1 MGNWVFVLF
10 HISSGWANHGSG
22 HWWKAGSSWSSCC
35 ARTRPMRASASS
47 RPASPS
53 ASPAVQ
59 VRPLIHLILSPTP
72 LSTKMMMQWTFLSI
86 HLLVFSEEHLHRA
99 ARHQLIRAIRG
110 LNPNN
115 HRILFYFSFLFWS
128 VSMETK
134 TKELFGTHI
143 SIVSL
148 RVPVPRDNQRDWID
162 HRWHFEKKEKMN
174 LLLIGSRTEFFLIFP
189 PRTRNSGFL
198 LLPKVA

>member
-1 MGNWVFVLF
+1 
-10 HISSGWANHGSG
+10 
-22 HWWKAGSSWSSCC
+22 
-35 ARTRPMRASASS
+35 MRASASS

-72 LSTKMMMQWTFLSI
+72 LSTKMMMQWTSLSI

-115 HRILFYFSFLFWS
+115 HRILFYFSL
-128 VSMETK
+128 
-134 TKELFGTHI
+134 
-143 SIVSL
+143 
-148 RVPVPRDNQRDWID
+148 
-162 HRWHFEKKEKMN
+162 
-174 LLLIGSRTEFFLIFP
+174 FFLVRVDGNQNKRTFRHTHLYCFS
-189 PRTRNSGFL
+189 PRSSSAGQSKGLDRSSMAFRKKREEIYCLLDRERNFL
-198 LLPKVA
+198 

>member
-1 MGNWVFVLF
+1 
-10 HISSGWANHGSG
+10 
-22 HWWKAGSSWSSCC
+22 
-35 ARTRPMRASASS
+35 MRASASS

-72 LSTKMMMQWTFLSI
+72 LSTKMMMQWTSLSI

-99 ARHQLIRAIRG
+99 ARHQLIRAIRR

-143 SIVSL
+143 SIILFLSAFQF
-148 RVPVPRDNQRDWID
+148 RGTI
-162 HRWHFEKKEKMN
+162 KG
-174 LLLIGSRTEFFLIFP
+174 IGSIIDGISKKKKR
-189 PRTRNSGFL
+189 
-198 LLPKVA
+198 